1 MIGEKFS
8 RLTLISE
15 IRTGPRNRLAY
26 LCRCDCGEERVVLK
40 ENLTTGRQRSCGCLS
55 RETAKKVGER
65 TKTHGMHK
73 TRVYRIWAQMKR
85 RCQVPSN
92 GAYERYGAKGVT
104 VCDRWQNFE
113 NFYEDMGD
121 DNGLTIDRINN
132 ELGYFKENC
141 RWATWSEQAKNRRK
155 RSMKNGD

>member
-15 IRTGPRNRLAY
+15 VRTGPRNRISYVCL
-26 LCRCDCGEERVVLK
+26 CDCGEKRVVLK
-40 ENLTTGRQRSCGCLS
+40 ENLTTGRQKSCGCLS
-55 RETAKKVGER
+55 REMAKKICER
-65 TKTHGMHK
+65 KKTHGMYK
-73 TRVYRIWAQMKR
+73 TRVYKIWAQMKR

-92 GAYERYGAKGVT
+92 GAYERYGAKGIT
-104 VCDRWQNFE
+104 VCDRWKDFE
-113 NFYEDMGD
+113 NFYADMGD

-141 RWATWSEQAKNRRK
+141 RWATWSEQAKNKRK
-155 RSMKNGD
+155 RSMKNGN